1 MINIKKQVK
10 KKDLEIKFL
19 KLFKI
24 PRSILGEGFRK
35 SLKILGSDINLNF
48 VKIRSGTKVLDWTVP
63 NEWNI
68 VDAYILDSNNKK
80 FCEFKKNN
88 LHLVNYSVPIKKII
102 HYSELKKKLYT
113 LPKVKNA
120 IPYVTSYYKKDWG
133 FCIKHS
139 EFLKLKKNTKYKVF
153 INSSLKPGNLV
164 YSDNL
169 IKGKSKKQVL
179 IYTYL
184 CHPQMANH
192 ELSGPLVWSNLYNL
206 LKKTGPHNLTYRFV
220 VAPENIGAAAF
231 LSKNLKS
238 IKKDTKAGYIIN
250 CVGYGD
256 EFTLKKSRQGNSI
269 SDRAARNILR
279 FKKKFTEVD
288 FFPDGSDERQFC
300 SPGFNLPIALVMRK
314 MFGTFKEYH
323 NSLDNE
329 KFISFET
336 IKQSIETYYDI
347 LMTIDN
353 NFIPKAKI
361 LYGTPQLSKSKIDL
375 YPKIMTFGTKPKSNR
390 IKIML
395 EILNRADGSMDLIEI
410 FEKNNLRLIDHIDL
424 IKDLLK
430 SGYIKKLN

>member
-1 MINIKKQVK
+1 
-10 KKDLEIKFL
+10 
-19 KLFKI
+19 
-24 PRSILGEGFRK
+24 
-35 SLKILGSDINLNF
+35 
-48 VKIRSGTKVLDWTVP
+48 
-63 NEWNI
+63 
-68 VDAYILDSNNKK
+68 
-80 FCEFKKNN
+80 
-88 LHLVNYSVPIKKII
+88 
-102 HYSELKKKLYT
+102 
-113 LPKVKNA
+113 
-120 IPYVTSYYKKDWG
+120 
-133 FCIKHS
+133 
-139 EFLKLKKNTKYKVF
+139 
-153 INSSLKPGNLV
+153 
-164 YSDNL
+164 
-169 IKGKSKKQVL
+169 
-179 IYTYL
+179 
-184 CHPQMANH
+184 MANH

-250 CVGYGD
+250 CVGYGN

-279 FKKKFTEVD
+279 FKKNFTEVD

-314 MFGTFKEYH
+314 MFGTFREYH

-329 KFISFET
+329 KLISFET

-410 FEKNNLRLIDHIDL
+410 FEKNSLRLIDHIDL